1 MFEWFQAGLDKVS
14 AFLDEV
20 PGSSSQSE
28 KKWDAAA
35 NTISSMDYN
44 PTQSTALGGTGSGFG
59 GDISEHKKTR
69 GELAE
74 DAFNQFK
81 DAGMLEPE
89 EQDKPDFR
97 VSRGG
102 IDNIAGKLGAAP
114 DLASNNPY
122 LSSASRLATTNVSL
136 FRGGK

>member
-1 MFEWFQAGLDKVS
+1 MFEWFQSGLDKVS

-35 NTISSMDYN
+35 KTISSMDYN
-44 PTQSTALGGTGSGFG
+44 PTQSTTLGGTGSGFQG
-59 GDISEHKKTR
+59 SKQQQSGTR
-69 GELAE
+69 GELME
-74 DAFNQFK
+74 GAFNQFK
-81 DAGMLEPE
+81 DSDFLRE
-89 EQDKPDFR
+89 ENEVTPDFR
-97 VSRGG
+97 VHQGG

-136 FRGGK
+136 FRGSK